1 MAFSKTN
8 EQAFEWLIERALVG
22 KLTGRQSLCD
32 SRFVTTLLD
41 GNNYF
46 LGLFGKKYCVC
57 HFLQRIDKCRN
68 VFFALKTREFCPRL
82 MGFGNVVFDS
92 LHIARVSKESIA
104 RRTDLIGVDAI
115 RFLLGLTDSYALD
128 GTQNLFQTGDKAC
141 ILYIKN

>member
-1 MAFSKTN
+1 MKLLLTVM
-8 EQAFEWLIERALVG
+8 RAQRNNNNIDLGIV
-22 KLTGRQSLCD
+22 D
-32 SRFVTTLLD
+32 FVNHAIL
-41 GNNYF
+41 
-46 LGLFGKKYCVC
+46 
-57 HFLQRIDKCRN
+57 IDKCRN

-128 GTQNLFQTGDKAC
+128 GAQNLFQTGDKAC